1 MIFKHLK
8 IKTKLLLSTIVVQA
22 ITLLIITYGLY
33 KALEISTF
41 DKIQS
46 NLRIITLDVI
56 DDILH
61 NKKLLSDINFD
72 EDEEFQFKPLYIR
85 IIEPKSKKVIVTT
98 NFPKLFNIKESDFSK
113 LENKKI
119 LIREKRNYVIS
130 ETIIKVRKNIDII
143 IQIATTKST
152 LNATLD
158 TLLNILYIITPLIFL
173 LTVVGTILILNK
185 SFKPIGNILNNLK
198 QIQATSLSKRI
209 QSSNSNDE
217 IAELIN
223 EINNLLKRIET
234 SFEKTKQF
242 SLDASHELKTPLT
255 IIRGEL
261 EITLNKQRTQTE
273 YKQTIQSSLD
283 EIINIQK
290 TIENLLF
297 LAKPNE
303 TFKNKNPV
311 YLDEISYE
319 SVEELKIYANNR
331 QIDIRCDILEAIEIE
346 GYQDILKI
354 AIKNIL
360 KNSISFSHENT
371 KVLIKN
377 YSNEDFY
384 IISIEDKGI
393 GIPEKEQEKIFE
405 KFYRTDKSRD
415 KDSGGTGLGMSI
427 CKKIIQIHDAQ
438 ITIKSKENIGTI
450 IFLNFPKKP
459 K

>member
-1 MIFKHLK
+1 MQFKNLK

-33 KALEISTF
+33 KTLEISTF

-56 DDILH
+56 DDILNH
-61 NKKLLSDINFD
+61 KKLLSDINFE
-72 EDEEFQFKPLYIR
+72 EDSEFQFKPLYIR
-85 IIEPKSKKVIVTT
+85 IIEPKSKKIIVTT
-98 NFPKLFNIKESDFSK
+98 NFPKVFDIKESDFSK
-113 LENKKI
+113 LQNKKI
-119 LIREKRNYVIS
+119 LITEKNNYVIS
-130 ETIIKVRKNIDII
+130 QTIIEARKNINLV

-173 LTVVGTILILNK
+173 LTIIGTILILNK
-185 SFKPIGNILNNLK
+185 SFKPIENILDSLK

-209 QSSNSNDE
+209 PTSKSNDE
-217 IAELIN
+217 IEELIN
-223 EINNLLKRIET
+223 EINSLLTRIET

-242 SLDASHELKTPLT
+242 SSDASHELKTPLT

-261 EITLNKQRTQTE
+261 EVALNKQRTKDE
-273 YKQTIQSSLD
+273 YKHTIKTSLD
-283 EIINIQK
+283 EIIRIQR

-303 TFKNKNPV
+303 TFQNKQTI

-319 SVEELKIYANNR
+319 SIEELSSYAKKKDVT
-331 QIDIRCDILEAIEIE
+331 IKCEILEHIEIE
-346 GYQDILKI
+346 GFQDILKI

-360 KNSISFSHENT
+360 KNAIAFSYKNT
-371 KVLIKN
+371 QVLIKN
-377 YSNEDFY
+377 YKEEGFF

-393 GIPEKEQEKIFE
+393 GISKKEQEKIFE
-405 KFYRTDKSRD
+405 KFYRTDKSRQ
-415 KDSGGTGLGMSI
+415 KDLGGTGLGMSI
-427 CKKIIQIHDAQ
+427 CKKIIQMHGAS
-438 ITIKSKENIGTI
+438 ITINSKENFGTTV
-450 IFLNFPKKP
+450 LMKFPKKS
-459 K
+459 